1 MTFQKPGRPA
11 GARLSVFGS
20 MQKRDLRGPE
30 TGVQQGM
37 TRTLNVDPAGPLD
50 LLRACPAYIATSLAR
65 TAIAGRDVWVK
76 DETHRMRLG
85 AFKALGGVYAVA
97 RLIEAGLGQQIAPED
112 FVSEDTKTAASAMTF
127 VCASAGNHGM
137 SVAAGAQLFG
147 VQARI
152 YLAET
157 VDEAFAERLRGRGAE
172 VVRAGETYEESVAAA
187 VDDAARTGAIH
198 LADGSWP
205 GYTEPP
211 SLVMEGYTIIAE
223 EMRDTLRDACT
234 WPDHVYLQAGVGGFA
249 AAIAEMI
256 RRNWDVQPKITV
268 VEPEAAACLKASVA
282 VGEVC
287 TVEGPVSDMG
297 RLDCKT
303 PSMLA
308 FESLRQTANAFETV
322 SEEEA
327 QAAVQAAAEAGFG
340 TTPSGA
346 AGLAAALRGSAKS
359 PLVILSEGAVDAG

>member
-1 MTFQKPGRPA
+1 
-11 GARLSVFGS
+11 
-20 MQKRDLRGPE
+20 
-30 TGVQQGM
+30 M

-50 LLRACPAYIATSLAR
+50 LLGACPAYVATPLTRA
-65 TAIAGRDVWVK
+65 TIAGTDMWVK

-97 RLIEAGLGQQIAPED
+97 RLIEAGLGRQIAPED
-112 FVSEDTKTAASAMTF
+112 FVSDDTKAAASAMTF

-137 SVAAGAQLFG
+137 SVAAGARLFG
-147 VQARI
+147 AQARI

-157 VDEAFAERLRGRGAE
+157 VDRAFAERLRGRGAE
-172 VVRAGETYEESVAAA
+172 VVRAGDTYEESVAAA

-211 SLVMEGYTIIAE
+211 RLVMEGYTVIAE
-223 EMRDTLRDACT
+223 EMCNTLREAGT
-234 WPDHVYLQAGVGGFA
+234 WPDHVYLQAGVGGLA

-256 RRNWDVQPKITV
+256 RRNWDVQPKISV
-268 VEPEAAACLKASVA
+268 VEPEAAACLQASVA
-282 VGEVC
+282 AGEIC
-287 TVEGPVSDMG
+287 TVDGPVSEMG

-308 FESLRQTANAFETV
+308 FESLRHTADAFETV
-322 SEEEA
+322 SEAEA
-327 QAAVQAAAEAGFG
+327 EAAVQAAAEAGFG

-346 AGLAAALRGSAKS
+346 AGLAAALRGSAQS

>member
-1 MTFQKPGRPA
+1 
-11 GARLSVFGS
+11 
-20 MQKRDLRGPE
+20 
-30 TGVQQGM
+30 M

-50 LLRACPAYIATSLAR
+50 LLRACPAYIATSLTH
-65 TAIAGRDVWVK
+65 TAIAGRGMWVK

-187 VDDAARTGAIH
+187 VGDAARTGAIH

-205 GYTEPP
+205 DYTEPP
-211 SLVMEGYTIIAE
+211 RLVMEGYTIIAE
-223 EMRDTLRDACT
+223 EMRDTLRDAST

-282 VGEVC
+282 VGKVC

-308 FESLRQTANAFETV
+308 FESLRHTADAFETV
-322 SEEEA
+322 SEKEA